1 METRNKIAM
10 RLIAKI
16 KRDTGNVFT
25 MDQAFHFADFAA
37 KEFNVL
43 ISLRHNRLHI
53 VMFNYRDFKD
63 HKVTR
68 DDFVELLHWY
78 HRKYN

>member
-1 METRNKIAM
+1 METRKEIAL

-16 KRDTGNVFT
+16 KRDTGKIFSI
-25 MDQAFHFADFAA
+25 DQAFQFAEFAA
-37 KEFNVL
+37 KDFNVL
-43 ISLRHNRLHI
+43 ISLQRNRLNI
-53 VMFNYRDFKD
+53 VMFDYYDFKD

-68 DDFVELLHWY
+68 DDFIELLHWY

>member
-1 METRNKIAM
+1 METRNIIAT

-16 KRDTGNVFT
+16 KRDTGKAFT
-25 MDQAFHFADFAA
+25 MDQAFNFAEYVA

-43 ISLRHNRLHI
+43 ISLRRNRLNI
-53 VMFNYRDFKD
+53 TMFNYCDFKD

-68 DDFVELLHWY
+68 DDFLELLAWY
-78 HRKYN
+78 RRSFK

>member
-1 METRNKIAM
+1 METRKEIAT

-16 KRDTGNVFT
+16 KRDTGKLFT
-25 MDQAFHFADFAA
+25 MDQVFHFADFAA

-43 ISLRHNRLHI
+43 ISLRNNRLSI
-53 VMFNYRDFKD
+53 VIFNYCDFKD

-68 DDFVELLHWY
+68 DDFIELLAWY
-78 HRKYN
+78 RRSFK